1 MKITIRVDIGDGPI
15 EVETNLFITVLWERK
30 YKRKASDLAQ
40 GVGAED
46 LAFMAHEALKQQK
59 IIVPLQLDD
68 FLKKIVALEVIE
80 TASTNP
86 TLEAPSDVA

>member
-1 MKITIRVDIGDGPI
+1 MKLTIRVDIGAGPV

-46 LAFMAHEALKQQK
+46 LAFMAYEALKQAK
-59 IIVPLQLDD
+59 VTVPLQLDD
-68 FLKKIVALEVIE
+68 FLKKIVTLEVVE
-80 TASTNP
+80 AGAANP
-86 TLEAPSDVA
+86 TQEAPTDED